1 MAPLRFLALMAKQL
15 LEFSGYNQPKLLGCC
30 NIIIAPTYRPT
41 YKPYNTLTRKPTG
54 PSFSPSFH
62 PTNPTY
68 YPTYRP
74 TYSPTKWI
82 DLPLFTII
90 IVFSF
95 LFLVV
100 FCSCCINFACWWF
113 YERQHVQVVVV

>member
-1 MAPLRFLALMAKQL
+1 MVTLRFLALMAKQL
-15 LEFSGYNQPKLLGCC
+15 LEFSEYNQPKLLGCC

-41 YKPYNTLTRKPTG
+41 SR
-54 PSFSPSFH
+54 
-62 PTNPTY
+62 PTY

-90 IVFSF
+90 IVFGF

-100 FCSCCINFACWWF
+100 FCSCCINFMCWWF